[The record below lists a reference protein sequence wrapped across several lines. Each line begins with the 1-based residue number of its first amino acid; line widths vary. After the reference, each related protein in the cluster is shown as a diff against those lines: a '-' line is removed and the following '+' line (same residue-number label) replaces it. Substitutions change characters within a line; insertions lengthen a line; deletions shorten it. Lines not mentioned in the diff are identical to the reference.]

1 MRFIKKVFFTQTVIL
16 RDAHNAVIYGL
27 LSAHILMAQRDH
39 RTLQWL
45 TLSPNFTPN
54 IENGATMRYLNEAAI
69 DALVEDLTI
78 GFEMVFNSG
87 SSIGSISPWVTESLQ
102 DEGISPKRS
111 LVLLISKRL
120 KLGWMA
126 KVQATKRQISYDQAH
141 NDLW

>member
-45 TLSPNFTPN
+45 TLSPNFKPN
-54 IENGATMRYLNEAAI
+54 IEKGATMRYLNEAAI

>member
-1 MRFIKKVFFTQTVIL
+1 
-16 RDAHNAVIYGL
+16 
-27 LSAHILMAQRDH
+27 
-39 RTLQWL
+39 
-45 TLSPNFTPN
+45 
-54 IENGATMRYLNEAAI
+54 MRYLNEAAI